1 MMRRFMGAFAVPGA
15 LVAAG
20 ISASPAAAIPG
31 EVRTIEQFGTCML
44 DAHNSTALE
53 LLNASTVAD
62 SDDALK
68 RLRGEKSCFTRLP
81 SNSPLDIRIAAL
93 PKDFMRGI
101 IAGAAV
107 RVSPAAKALQPLAF
121 EQKRYVR
128 PWFAVTG
135 RDSAVDE
142 MSVCVADTDP
152 AGVLALV
159 NTPTQ
164 SADESIAIGGL
175 MPWLGKCL
183 AAGARLQA
191 DRTALRAALAEAL
204 YQRAHNPALSLSA
217 TATETLK

>member
-1 MMRRFMGAFAVPGA
+1 MATLAVSA
-15 LVAAG
+15 AILAAG

-31 EVRTIEQFGTCML
+31 EVRTIDQFGTCLL
-44 DAHNSTALE
+44 DAHNRTALE
-53 LLNASTVAD
+53 MLNASTAAG
-62 SDDALK
+62 SEDALK
-68 RLRGEKSCFTRLP
+68 RLRGEKSCFNRLAN
-81 SNSPLDIRIAAL
+81 NSPLDMRIATL

-107 RVSPAAKALQPLAF
+107 RSSPAAKALQPLAF

-128 PWFAVTG
+128 PWFATTG

-159 NTPTQ
+159 ETPTN
-164 SADESIAIGGL
+164 SADESIALGGL

-183 AAGARLQA
+183 VAGARLQA

-204 YQRAHNPALSLSA
+204 YQRVRNPALSLPA
-217 TATETLK
+217 PATETPK